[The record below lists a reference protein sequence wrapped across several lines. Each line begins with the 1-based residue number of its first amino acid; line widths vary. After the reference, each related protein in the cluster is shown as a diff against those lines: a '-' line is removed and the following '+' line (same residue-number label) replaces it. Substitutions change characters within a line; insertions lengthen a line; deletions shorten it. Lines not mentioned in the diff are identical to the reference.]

1 MALITLVINFIQY
14 LNFEDKMIPVKK
26 IFFILFLIVF
36 FSPLYSY
43 EMIIGRETVY
53 PGINIV
59 FEAAIKDEIKPKK
72 YFLDQDLTDLHLEVL
87 INWNKDA
94 PKGSPDGGFIPYLK
108 VKAVLTNLRNNNKEE
123 FLLTPHI
130 NLVDNYHYAS
140 NIKLS
145 GKITDNYNIEFFIS
159 PPNEGE
165 LGYHYDWV
173 NRVNYPIIQ
182 PFSYLFKNLNFQK
195 IINLKRR

>member
-1 MALITLVINFIQY
+1 
-14 LNFEDKMIPVKK
+14 MIHVKK
-26 IFFILFLIVF
+26 IFLILLLTIF

-53 PGINIV
+53 PGINII

-72 YFLDQDLTDLHLEVL
+72 YFLDQDSTDLHLEVL

-94 PKGSPDGGFIPYLK
+94 PKGSPEGGFIPYLK

-123 FLLTPHI
+123 FLLIPHI

-159 PPNEGE
+159 PPNEDE

-173 NRVNYPIIQ
+173 KEVNYPIIQ

>member
-1 MALITLVINFIQY
+1 M
-14 LNFEDKMIPVKK
+14 MHVKK
-26 IFFILFLIVF
+26 IFLILFLTIF

-53 PGINIV
+53 PGINII

-72 YFLDQDLTDLHLEVL
+72 YFLDQDSTDLHLEVL

-94 PKGSPDGGFIPYLK
+94 PKGSPEGGFIPYLK

-123 FLLTPHI
+123 FLLIPHI

-173 NRVNYPIIQ
+173 KEVNYPIIQ

>member
-1 MALITLVINFIQY
+1 MNTSIKIIVFI
-14 LNFEDKMIPVKK
+14 VS
-26 IFFILFLIVF
+26 FFINDSI
-36 FSPLYSY
+36 YSN
-43 EMIIGRETVY
+43 EMIIGKETIE
-53 PGINIV
+53 PGIDII

-72 YFLDQDLTDLHLEVL
+72 YFLDQDSTDLHLEVL

-94 PKGSPDGGFIPYLK
+94 PKGSPEGGFIPYLK

-145 GKITDNYNIEFFIS
+145 GKIKDNYNIEFFIS

-173 NRVNYPIIQ
+173 KEVNYPIIQ

>member
-1 MALITLVINFIQY
+1 MKFKNKIILSLLLIFIN
-14 LNFEDKMIPVKK
+14 NP
-26 IFFILFLIVF
+26 IL
-36 FSPLYSY
+36 SY
-43 EMIIGRETVY
+43 EMIIGEEKIS
-53 PGINIV
+53 PGIDIT

-72 YFLDQDLTDLHLEVL
+72 YFLDQDATDVHLEVL

-94 PKGSPDGGFIPYLK
+94 PEGSPEGGFIPYLK
-108 VKAVLTNLRNNNKEE
+108 VKAVITNLRNNIKEE

-145 GKITDNYNIEFFIS
+145 GKISDNYNIEFFIS
-159 PPNEGE
+159 PPGEGE

-182 PFSYLFKNLNFQK
+182 PFSYLFKNLNFKK